1 MKVLAKDNL
10 GLERI
15 RKGYNGSDI
24 AEKIGITKMGYH
36 NIEKRKNGADPKNAK
51 KICEVL
57 DAEFEELF
65 EVVDNG

>member
-1 MKVLAKDNL
+1 LKILAKDNL
-10 GLERI
+10 QMKRI
-15 RKGYNGSDI
+15 KKGYNGSDI
-24 AEKIGITKMGYH
+24 AKEIGITKMGYY

-57 DAEFEELF
+57 DVDFDDVF